1 MYCVAFIQNNHH
13 LPLPIGFQ
21 NRVGLDQF
29 SSINNT
35 KVEMF
40 LFVFNFEISWP
51 YFYNNR
57 GPH

>member
-21 NRVGLDQF
+21 NRVVIDQF
-29 SSINNT
+29 SSINKK

-40 LFVFNFEISWP
+40 LFVFNFEIS
-51 YFYNNR
+51 
-57 GPH
+57 